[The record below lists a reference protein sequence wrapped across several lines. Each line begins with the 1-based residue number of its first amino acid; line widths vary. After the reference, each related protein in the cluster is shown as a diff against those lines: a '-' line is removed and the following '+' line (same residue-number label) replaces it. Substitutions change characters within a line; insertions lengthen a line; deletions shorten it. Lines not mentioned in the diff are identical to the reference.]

1 MARTRKSTRRK
12 TTKKK
17 STVKKRKTTSKVSK
31 KVKEKRKKRVR
42 KVSDDDY
49 KNENDL
55 NEFFEEIRE
64 YADEKF
70 SKGVDE
76 DRAREKK
83 PEEEKIRTK
92 IRTVRPGDLVRI
104 DYSITTTDGVI
115 VDTSIGFEAD
125 RCGILDPDREYKPI
139 EIIVGNGEVPKGVER
154 ALVGMKEGQTK
165 VFVLEP
171 EDGFGVV
178 DKKKIKRYPIE
189 ALSINHKPIVGE
201 TIAVMREQD
210 ESMNNMG
217 GEAQLGI
224 IKKVTPRYV
233 VIDFNHP
240 LAGKK
245 LVFSVKVIKVY

>member
-1 MARTRKSTRRK
+1 MNSSVLKDGVYSMTKTRKGTKRR

-17 STVKKRKTTSKVSK
+17 GTVKKRRTTSKVSK
-31 KVKEKRKKRVR
+31 KVNRRSKGVGE
-42 KVSDDDY
+42 SGDDNY
-49 KNENDL
+49 NDL

-76 DRAREKK
+76 EEAREER
-83 PEEEKIRTK
+83 PGEEKIRTK
-92 IRTVRPGDLVRI
+92 IRTVRPGDLVRV

-139 EIIVGNGEVPKGVER
+139 EIIVGNGEVPKGVEK

-178 DKKKIKRYPIE
+178 DKRRIKRYPIE

-201 TIAVMREQD
+201 TIAKKLIEK
-210 ESMNNMG
+210 
-217 GEAQLGI
+217 GI
-224 IKKVTPRYV
+224 IKKVTPKYV
-233 VIDFNHP
+233 IIDFNHP